1 MERGKLWGERRN
13 TKTNH
18 YAEEGKVARRK
29 KKKSYPL
36 LFFSFLLFL
45 LQSLEIAVV
54 LRYEKE
60 EGATTFFAVAV

>member
-1 MERGKLWGERRN
+1 MERGKRWGERRN

-29 KKKSYPL
+29 KKKSYPP

-60 EGATTFFAVAV
+60 EGEQQSSP